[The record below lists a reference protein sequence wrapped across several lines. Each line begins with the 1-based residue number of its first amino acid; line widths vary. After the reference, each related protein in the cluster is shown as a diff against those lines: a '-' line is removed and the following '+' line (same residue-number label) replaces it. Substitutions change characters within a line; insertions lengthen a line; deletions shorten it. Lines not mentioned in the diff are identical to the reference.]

1 MQKASYSR
9 SELTGALR
17 LGRED
22 SSIRSLGGDGR
33 AARGGRHRPIRACL
47 QGCEGGRIDV
57 EPLLG
62 VLILVQFGVV
72 VDVWAGWT
80 ESPQRS
86 AGAAAGTY
94 CSRTGSDRRW

>member
-22 SSIRSLGGDGR
+22 SSIRSLRRDG
-33 AARGGRHRPIRACL
+33 AASRGRRRSIRACL
-47 QGCEGGRIDV
+47 QGCEGGGVYV

-62 VLILVQFGVV
+62 VLILVQLGVV
-72 VDVWAGWT
+72 VNVWTGWT

-86 AGAAAGTY
+86 AGVAAGTY